1 MKTFNTV
8 VNTTSDV
15 VGNVASVASKTVGNV
30 ASAASKTVGTVL
42 STTSDVVD
50 NVFDATSRTVG
61 NVYSTTSDFVGRA
74 SSTFDSAVNN
84 TSDFI
89 VNREIGGINVG
100 SILIPIIGLFLILYV
115 PYVRPNLPKS
125 VERLFE
131 NPFFRFA
138 MYAYIVYR
146 ATYDPT
152 TALVVSAAY
161 IVVIMII
168 NKQKVDE
175 MAEKNKQRIAQ

>member
-8 VNTTSDV
+8 LNTTSDV
-15 VGNVASVASKTVGNV
+15 VSNVANTASRTVGN
-30 ASAASKTVGTVL
+30 VL
-42 STTSDVVD
+42 STTSDAVD

-74 SSTFDSAVNN
+74 SKTFDSAVNN

-125 VERLFE
+125 VEKLFE
-131 NPFFRFA
+131 NPVFRFA

-146 ATYDPT
+146 ATHDPT
-152 TALVVSAAY
+152 SALVVSAAY
-161 IVVIMII
+161 IVVIMMI

-175 MAEKNKQRIAQ
+175 MANKNKQRSA